1 MIDRKL
7 HDKGLRINNIKN
19 KTTSHDVWGEGG
31 MFFKVQECL
40 NIMGTIFPWFEF
52 WIGPWEDDPQK
63 EHV

>member
-52 WIGPWEDDPQK
+52 
-63 EHV
+63 